1 MFSDINST
9 ISVLGLVWCEASVGK
24 EMSGA
29 WLSGVLA
36 MAHRGGQGQPQGLVS
51 KAWEQEQE
59 VAGPRVLSL
68 EAPWLPR
75 VQFEGYVIP
84 HSCGRLSPRIK
95 EVT

>member
-1 MFSDINST
+1 
-9 ISVLGLVWCEASVGK
+9 
-24 EMSGA
+24 MSGA
-29 WLSGVLA
+29 WLGRVLT
-36 MAHRGGQGQPQGLVS
+36 MPHRDGQGQRERLIS

-59 VAGPRVLSL
+59 VAGPLVVSL

-95 EVT
+95 EVTWDTPRAARSSSPRL

>member
-1 MFSDINST
+1 
-9 ISVLGLVWCEASVGK
+9 
-24 EMSGA
+24 MSGA

-36 MAHRGGQGQPQGLVS
+36 MAHRGGQGQREGLVS

-59 VAGPRVLSL
+59 VSGPRVLSL